1 MKHRTLLAIVAIF
14 ALVTLSCS
22 PCGLI
27 SDLVG
32 EESAEATEPPAE
44 ATQPPTEP
52 GGEGSEATRPPAEP
66 GGEGP
71 EATRPSAEPGSGPPP
86 PRPGAAWADVPIYP
100 GASQVQEEA
109 FSFPEGAPE
118 DLEGVEFRLYETD
131 DPVKKVAS
139 FYRDVMPKNGWEEVM
154 PMMPVSEEYAVG
166 AWAKNNGETG
176 AQIVILELEGKTRF
190 QISRSGKPE

>member
-27 SDLVG
+27 GDLIG
-32 EESAEATEPPAE
+32 EESPEATEPPAE
-44 ATQPPTEP
+44 P
-52 GGEGSEATRPPAEP
+52 GDEGPEATRPPAEP
-66 GGEGP
+66 GG
-71 EATRPSAEPGSGPPP
+71 GPPP

-100 GASQVQEEA
+100 GAQQVQEEA
-109 FSFPEGAPE
+109 FSFPGGAPE
-118 DLEGVEFRLYETD
+118 EFEVAEFRLYETD

-166 AWAKNNGETG
+166 AWEKNNGETR
-176 AQIVILELEGKTRF
+176 AQIVILESEGKTKF
-190 QISRSGKPE
+190 QILRGGEPE

>member
-27 SDLVG
+27 SDLTG
-32 EESAEATEPPAE
+32 EESAEATEPPA
-44 ATQPPTEP
+44 
-52 GGEGSEATRPPAEP
+52 EATRPPAEP

-71 EATRPSAEPGSGPPP
+71 EATPPPAEPGGGPPPPP

-176 AQIVILELEGKTRF
+176 AQIVILELEGKTKF